1 MHESPPS
8 AGSQPALAAPAQRRN
23 AAFYAAPV
31 EAFLAASDEEAYAPL
46 AAPHIE
52 FITAGK
58 SDVEVGRPSDKSHS
72 ARHGRIETILD
83 FRSSAERS
91 QNIPRL
97 SARLL
102 PYCDPSKPGWHGRPQ
117 APDDAQRQAALVGD
131 ILGWTEEGVWG
142 GKPPGE

>member
-1 MHESPPS
+1 MTASVGQS
-8 AGSQPALAAPAQRRN
+8 ASRRN

-31 EAFLAASDEEAYAPL
+31 EAFLTASDEEAYAPL

-52 FITAGK
+52 FIKAGK
-58 SDVEVGRPSDKSHS
+58 GDVGRPSNQSHS
-72 ARHGRIETILD
+72 ARHGLIETILD
-83 FRSSAERS
+83 VRSSAERS
-91 QNIPRL
+91 QNSPRL

-102 PYCDPSKPGWHGRPQ
+102 PYCDPSQPGWHGRPQ

-142 GKPPGE
+142 GKPAGE

>member
-1 MHESPPS
+1 MTASVGQS
-8 AGSQPALAAPAQRRN
+8 ASRRN

-31 EAFLAASDEEAYAPL
+31 EAFLTASDEEAYAPL

-52 FITAGK
+52 IIKAGK
-58 SDVEVGRPSDKSHS
+58 GDVGRPSNKSHS
-72 ARHGRIETILD
+72 ARHGLSETILD

-102 PYCDPSKPGWHGRPQ
+102 PYCDPSQPGWHGRPQ

-142 GKPPGE
+142 GKPAGE

>member
-1 MHESPPS
+1 MQQSPPS
-8 AGSQPALAAPAQRRN
+8 AGSQPVLAAPAQRRN

-46 AAPHIE
+46 AAPRIE

-58 SDVEVGRPSDKSHS
+58 GDVEVGRPSNKSNS
-72 ARHGRIETILD
+72 ARHGLIETILD

-102 PYCDPSKPGWHGRPQ
+102 PYCDPSQPRWHGRPQ
-117 APDDAQRQAALVGD
+117 APDDA
-131 ILGWTEEGVWG
+131 
-142 GKPPGE
+142 